1 MAERAREEEAV
12 PEVEAG
18 PAAHGCAGEDEVP
31 GDAIEGEGPAYC
43 NEPRP

>member
-1 MAERAREEEAV
+1 MAEPERERDEELEAV

-18 PAAHGCAGEDEVP
+18 PAAHGAGEDE
-31 GDAIEGEGPAYC
+31 AIEGEGPAYC